1 MKMFQKTAVILCF
14 AALGS
19 AAVVRGQ
26 ESMPDF
32 GPDGLAGLSAKQ
44 RTELARGGIVLP
56 EGAVKTTRGS
66 SLIEAAFIID
76 RPPGEVW
83 RLLSRTELQTSY
95 VPEVRSARIV
105 WEAGE
110 QNGLELTVRV
120 MGRTVVYRTIQDF
133 DRPRLYFHWVLDP
146 EFRSDLKELAGFW
159 RFYDHDDGR
168 TLARYGSVVKPR
180 FPVPGFIRVAIA
192 KGHVRSDLESVR
204 KYVESGGTWR
214 NPKSHD

>member
-1 MKMFQKTAVILCF
+1 MMFQKTAVVLCL

-19 AAVVRGQ
+19 AAAVQGQ
-26 ESMPDF
+26 ERMPDF

-66 SLIEAAFIID
+66 SLVEAAFIID

-83 RLLSRTELQTSY
+83 CLLSKTEFQTHY
-95 VPEVRSARIV
+95 VPEVKSARIV

-110 QNGLELTVRV
+110 ESCLELTVRV
-120 MGRTVVYRTIQDF
+120 IG
-133 DRPRLYFHWVLDP
+133 
-146 EFRSDLKELAGFW
+146 
-159 RFYDHDDGR
+159 
-168 TLARYGSVVKPR
+168 
-180 FPVPGFIRVAIA
+180 
-192 KGHVRSDLESVR
+192 RSDLESVR
-204 KYVESGGTWR
+204 KYVDSGGTWR